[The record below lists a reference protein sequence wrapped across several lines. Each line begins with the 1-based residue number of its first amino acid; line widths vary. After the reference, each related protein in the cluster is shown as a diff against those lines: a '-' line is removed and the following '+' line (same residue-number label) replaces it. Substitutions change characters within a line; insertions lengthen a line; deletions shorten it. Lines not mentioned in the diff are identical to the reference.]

1 MKQRLLQAP
10 ILSYPDSSKPFVLTC
25 DASDTPVGY
34 VLGQV
39 DDDGKEYVIAY
50 GGKSLITDQKKFN
63 TTEKECLAVLT
74 GIETY

>member
-1 MKQRLLQAP
+1 M
-10 ILSYPDSSKPFVLTC
+10 LTC